1 MIGVQVLMLVGVKL
15 IATDDLSLL
24 TSGIEIRT
32 LHLAFKYVL
41 VNLFSK
47 ISFRFIK
54 LVKHHTYNYYL
65 PTICRQIN

>member
-15 IATDDLSLL
+15 IATDDLWH
-24 TSGIEIRT
+24 GIEIRT
-32 LHLAFKYVL
+32 LHLAYKYVL
-41 VNLFSK
+41 VDLFSK